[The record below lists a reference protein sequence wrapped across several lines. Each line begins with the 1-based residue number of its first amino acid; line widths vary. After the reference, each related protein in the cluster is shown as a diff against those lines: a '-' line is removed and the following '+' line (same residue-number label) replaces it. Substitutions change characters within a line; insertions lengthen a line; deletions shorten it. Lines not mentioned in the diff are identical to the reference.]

1 MGYYRCLHIILMKL
15 WDNSINLLLKIF
27 KLNFML
33 VNMLMTIYWIF
44 ISEYLIKLKV
54 LIQFLKIPYLIMP
67 TLFQVLN
74 HPIFVWELLIILLQP
89 LLEIMES
96 INLIYNISYFPTIL
110 RIAGYFSQADI
121 ENASTK
127 LSLFFTNM

>member
-27 KLNFML
+27 KLNFTL

-44 ISEYLIKLKV
+44 ILEYLIKLKV

>member
-1 MGYYRCLHIILMKL
+1 
-15 WDNSINLLLKIF
+15 
-27 KLNFML
+27 
-33 VNMLMTIYWIF
+33 MLMTIYWIF
-44 ISEYLIKLKV
+44 ILEYLIKLKV